1 MKKVGHELTTK
12 ESFYFVEIAKGL
24 WITASHFLYNM
35 YFHVAHL
42 LGRYQEVPAAVTIQY
57 PEERIPLSRRW
68 RGKHRINTRPDG
80 SPRCVACML
89 CETVC
94 PVQCIHIV
102 AGEHPDPAIEK
113 YPVSFEVDVTRC
125 CWCGMCEEACPVD
138 AIYMDTGKLPQPG
151 YSRADL
157 VYDKEQLIKE
167 SPLPGY
173 QRSLNAPGQGP
184 MKANPLGL

>member
-1 MKKVGHELTTK
+1 MKIVGHNLTTK
-12 ESFYFVEIAKGL
+12 ESFYFFEIAKGL
-24 WITASHFLYNM
+24 WITSRHFIYNM
-35 YFHVAHL
+35 YFHIAHL
-42 LGRYQEVPAAVTIQY
+42 LGKYPEVPAAVTVQY
-57 PEERIPLSRRW
+57 PEEKIPLSKRW
-68 RGKHRINTRPDG
+68 RGRHRINARPDG

-113 YPVSFEVDVTRC
+113 YPVSFEIDVTRC

-138 AIYMDTGKLPQPG
+138 ALYMDTGKSPEPG
-151 YSRADL
+151 FSREDL
-157 VYDKEQLIKE
+157 LYRKEQLVKE
-167 SPLPGY
+167 MPLPGC

-184 MKANPLGL
+184 MEANPLGL